1 MPFSDKECCIEEHS
15 TSVLSTIFYP
25 YTGLFS
31 LDSTC
36 DTFLE
41 LNTCYMLVREFFVWP
56 GSRNEQKN
64 NKKMVMKY
72 NMIEMQSNYFLKK
85 IINEIQQVRR

>member
-1 MPFSDKECCIEEHS
+1 MPISDKECCIEEHS

-41 LNTCYMLVREFFVWP
+41 LNTCYMPVREFFFFWP

-72 NMIEMQSNYFLKK
+72 NMIEMQSNYFF
-85 IINEIQQVRR
+85 

>member
-1 MPFSDKECCIEEHS
+1 MPISDKECCIEEHS

-41 LNTCYMLVREFFVWP
+41 LNTWYMARSWKKNIWP
-56 GSRNEQKN
+56 GSSSRNEQPSMQIKN

-72 NMIEMQSNYFLKK
+72 NMIEMQSNYFF
-85 IINEIQQVRR
+85 